1 MSRTYRRKKIY
12 KTIESFIFHNNMYWS
27 EGNYYSNIEH
37 NKFTTKLFTK
47 FHRDINY
54 VYILNGVILQNCKN
68 RREIEKLRGIRS
80 HVRQEMK
87 KILKDM
93 EYDPDF
99 SKESFIK
106 KSTSWWY

>member
-12 KTIESFIFHNNMYWS
+12 KTIESFIFHNNMYWD

-37 NKFTTKLFTK
+37 SKLITKLFTK
-47 FHRDINY
+47 FHRDIDS
-54 VYILNGVILQNCKN
+54 VYILSGVVLQDCKY
-68 RREIEKLRGIRS
+68 RRESDKLRGIRS
-80 HVRQEMK
+80 HVKQEMK

-99 SKESFIK
+99 SKINKIK
-106 KSTSWWY
+106 RSASWWY